1 MLLIGIAINALAS
14 VIIGILTYVSTD
26 SQLRGLTFWMM
37 GSFGASNWLLITPAI
52 ILILSSILLMLPISR
67 KIDVLQLGESEALRL
82 GVDVQN
88 LKLKVVLFSATCV
101 GASVALSGMIG
112 FVGLVVPHLVRLIG
126 GVNHSYL
133 LAGSAIFGAALMTS
147 ADLLSRILIQ
157 PAELPVGLLTSA
169 IGAPFFLWLI
179 IKIKR

>member
-1 MLLIGIAINALAS
+1 MNFLIINIIFILNIFGISPKFRIFVKRTLSNKNENYEIYN
-14 VIIGILTYVSTD
+14 VGT
-26 SQLRGLTFWMM
+26 GL
-37 GSFGASNWLLITPAI
+37 GY
-52 ILILSSILLMLPISR
+52 SILEIISTFEQIISR
-67 KIDVLQLGESEALRL
+67 KIDVLQLGESEAIRL

-126 GVNHSYL
+126 GVNHSFL
-133 LAGSAIFGAALMTS
+133 LAGSAILGAALMTS

-169 IGAPFFLWLI
+169 LGAPFFLWLI